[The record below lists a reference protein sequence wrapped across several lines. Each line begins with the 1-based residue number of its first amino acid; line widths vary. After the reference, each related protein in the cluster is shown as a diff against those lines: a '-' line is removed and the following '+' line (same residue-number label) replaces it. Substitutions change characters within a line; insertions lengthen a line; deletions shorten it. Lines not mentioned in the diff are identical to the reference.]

1 MKITRHYVAR
11 INKCS
16 PIVIEQPIVKEEKK
30 VEVKKPKQV
39 KQVIQE
45 VPITAEDQAFLDELF
60 AKKEI

>member
-1 MKITRHYVAR
+1 MKITRHYVER
-11 INKCS
+11 INKSS

-39 KQVIQE
+39 KQIIQE

>member
-1 MKITRHYVAR
+1 MKITRHYAVR
-11 INKCS
+11 INKSS

>member
-1 MKITRHYVAR
+1 MKITRHYAAR
-11 INKCS
+11 ISKSS